1 MRRATLGLAL
11 TGALAFASMFA
22 PGGSTTAALAQGLPD
37 TLNMSCA
44 QARAIVR
51 QSGAVVLATGPRL
64 YERYVTARSY
74 CSPDQD
80 TQPAWTETADN
91 PQCQLGD
98 RCVDAALDVR

>member
-11 TGALAFASMFA
+11 TGALAFAGMFA
-22 PGGSTTAALAQGLPD
+22 PGGSSTAVMAQGLPD
-37 TLNMSCA
+37 TLDMSCA

-64 YERYVTARSY
+64 YERYVTNRTY

-80 TQPAWTETADN
+80 TQPAWTATADS

-98 RCVDAALDVR
+98 RCIDTALDVR